1 MASSC
6 GIVILAAGNSSRMGE
21 PKQLLPLGGVTLV
34 RLATETA
41 LLSGMQPVIVVM
53 GAYGDEMTRE
63 LSGLPITLASNAQ
76 WVTGMAGS
84 IKTGLKAAT
93 ELAPA
98 IDALIFMVCDQP
110 KVTTTLLLNLLGK
123 QQETRKQIV
132 ASAYMGILG
141 TPALFT
147 REVFP
152 ALLQLSGDT
161 GARKLIKTFADQ
173 VASVDFPEG
182 IIDIDT
188 KNDYA
193 SFIQP

>member
-1 MASSC
+1 M
-6 GIVILAAGNSSRMGE
+6 ILAAGNSSRMGE
-21 PKQLLPLGGVTLV
+21 PKQLLPLAGVSLV

-41 LLSGMQPVIVVM
+41 LLSGMQPIIVVT
-53 GAYGDEMTRE
+53 GAYGDELTGE
-63 LSGLPITLASNAQ
+63 LSGLPITLARNEQ
-76 WVTGMAGS
+76 WANGMAGS
-84 IKTGLKAAT
+84 IITGLKAAT
-93 ELAPA
+93 ELAPD

-110 KVTTTLLLNLLGK
+110 KVTTTLLLNLLIK
-123 QQETRKQIV
+123 QQETKKPIV
-132 ASAYMGILG
+132 ASEYLDILG

-152 ALLQLSGDT
+152 ALLHLSCDT

-173 VASVDFPEG
+173 VASVDFPDG